1 MKLVKLTLLIMVVLL
16 FITACSSNFMQTVIG
31 TNESKS
37 KRDYAGKV
45 NGHTITE
52 EEFVRSFMGHFEG
65 FTVRTNRKPSD
76 EEKRKIY
83 AQTWDDIVKHFVLID
98 LFKENN
104 ITTTMPEVMDS
115 LLTNVPRIMKESPL
129 FNEFGEFNYYLYEKC
144 LRENDPID
152 LGWLKADYYK
162 YKIPLKKLKVKAYA
176 STDMNPD
183 ELKDAYSFYY
193 TSVDSK
199 VIYLN
204 PESVKTV
211 VINAEVDAYYNKNI
225 RKYFIPASCD
235 IAFTKFPV
243 IPTDEDEENARFVAD
258 SLFTEINS
266 GAVFSHLASKY
277 SMHGSKSND
286 GSLGFVK
293 LANLPTN
300 VVKAINKTPVSSFT
314 RPLKNGDD
322 WSIYLVEDKTK
333 TMVKLR
339 LIRIKPRAG
348 DKAYAMID
356 EMMQNVTELS
366 KTIGLENAT
375 AEYDMQAETAKG
387 LTVENDVIPDLGKST
402 TLIKQML
409 RKSPGTV
416 LDPIKHQNDK
426 AFILIEVTDSRPS
439 SYVPVE
445 TVKSEIEDT
454 LLKEKKE
461 RLAFEQAERLI
472 DSFKGK
478 RIIETAVK
486 AGYEVIDMPNLT
498 YESTVHNIDSTILIQ
513 DILNLK
519 SDNTSTRPVVLEDGV
534 YLGYA
539 QSIQRP
545 NPKNISLVRRELFE
559 RLSSEENDRFF
570 DTWLEKKIS
579 DAKVVKW
586 FNDNAFNPE

>member
-1 MKLVKLTLLIMVVLL
+1 
-16 FITACSSNFMQTVIG
+16 
-31 TNESKS
+31 
-37 KRDYAGKV
+37 
-45 NGHTITE
+45 
-52 EEFVRSFMGHFEG
+52 
-65 FTVRTNRKPSD
+65 
-76 EEKRKIY
+76 
-83 AQTWDDIVKHFVLID
+83 
-98 LFKENN
+98 
-104 ITTTMPEVMDS
+104 
-115 LLTNVPRIMKESPL
+115 
-129 FNEFGEFNYYLYEKC
+129 
-144 LRENDPID
+144 
-152 LGWLKADYYK
+152 
-162 YKIPLKKLKVKAYA
+162 
-176 STDMNPD
+176 
-183 ELKDAYSFYY
+183 
-193 TSVDSK
+193 
-199 VIYLN
+199 
-204 PESVKTV
+204 
-211 VINAEVDAYYNKNI
+211 
-225 RKYFIPASCD
+225 
-235 IAFTKFPV
+235 
-243 IPTDEDEENARFVAD
+243 
-258 SLFTEINS
+258 
-266 GAVFSHLASKY
+266 
-277 SMHGSKSND
+277 
-286 GSLGFVK
+286 
-293 LANLPTN
+293 
-300 VVKAINKTPVSSFT
+300 
-314 RPLKNGDD
+314 
-322 WSIYLVEDKTK
+322 
-333 TMVKLR
+333 MVKLR